1 MIQATRIRR
10 GMIIV
15 HEGDPC
21 LVLDFRHVTPGNW
34 RAMVQ
39 TKLRNLRTGIS
50 FEHRFRSTDTVEKA
64 VLEEQEFEYLYTD
77 GTSYYFMNTET
88 FEQIALDEEV
98 LGDAVKFLIPNLR
111 LKVAFY
117 QGRPI
122 GIELPPTVDL
132 RVVETEPGLKGAT
145 VTAVNKPATL
155 ETGLVIQVP
164 PFVEP
169 GDIVR
174 VDTTEGT
181 YIERVK

>member
-1 MIQATRIRR
+1 
-10 GMIIV
+10 MIII

-64 VLEEQEFEYLYTD
+64 VLEEQEFEYLYHD

-111 LKVAFY
+111 LKVVFY
-117 QGRPI
+117 QGRPM
-122 GIELPPTVDL
+122 GVELPPTVDL
-132 RVVETEPGLKGAT
+132 RVVETEPSLKGAT

-164 PFVEP
+164 PFVEA
-169 GDIVR
+169 GDVVR
-174 VDTTEGT
+174 VDTAEGT

>member
-1 MIQATRIRR
+1 
-10 GMIIV
+10 MIII

-64 VLEEQEFEYLYTD
+64 VLEEQEFEYLYHD

-111 LKVAFY
+111 LKVVFY
-117 QGRPI
+117 QGKPM
-122 GIELPPTVDL
+122 GVELPPTVDL
-132 RVVETEPGLKGAT
+132 RVVETEPSLKGAT

-164 PFVEP
+164 PFVEA
-169 GDIVR
+169 GDVVR
-174 VDTTEGT
+174 VDTAEGT

>member
-1 MIQATRIRR
+1 
-10 GMIIV
+10 
-15 HEGDPC
+15 
-21 LVLDFRHVTPGNW
+21 
-34 RAMVQ
+34 MVQ

-64 VLEEQEFEYLYTD
+64 VLEEQEFEYLYHD
-77 GTSYYFMNTET
+77 GTSYHFMNTET

-111 LKVAFY
+111 LKVVFY
-117 QGRPI
+117 QGKPM
-122 GIELPPTVDL
+122 GVELPPTVDL
-132 RVVETEPGLKGAT
+132 RVVETEPTVKGAT

-169 GDIVR
+169 GDLVR
-174 VDTTEGT
+174 VDTAEGT
-181 YIERVK
+181 YLERVK